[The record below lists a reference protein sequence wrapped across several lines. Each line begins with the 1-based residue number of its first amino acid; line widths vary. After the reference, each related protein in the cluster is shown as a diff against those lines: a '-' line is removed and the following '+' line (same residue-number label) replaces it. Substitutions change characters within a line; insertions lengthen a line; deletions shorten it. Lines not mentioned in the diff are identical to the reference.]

1 MGVRRVPRRVDPRVG
16 CYLVGDEA
24 MTNLML
30 WAVIWFAIGCLLTAG
45 FLVIV
50 L

>member
-1 MGVRRVPRRVDPRVG
+1 V
-16 CYLVGDEA
+16 VGDEA

-30 WAVIWFAIGCLLTAG
+30 WFVAWLAFGCLLTAG

>member
-1 MGVRRVPRRVDPRVG
+1 
-16 CYLVGDEA
+16 
-24 MTNLML
+24 MTNLMV
-30 WAVIWFAIGCLLTAG
+30 WFMTFFAIGCLLTAG

>member
-1 MGVRRVPRRVDPRVG
+1 V
-16 CYLVGDEA
+16 VGDPP

-30 WAVIWFAIGCLLTAG
+30 WALAWFAIGCLLTAG
-45 FLVIV
+45 FLIII